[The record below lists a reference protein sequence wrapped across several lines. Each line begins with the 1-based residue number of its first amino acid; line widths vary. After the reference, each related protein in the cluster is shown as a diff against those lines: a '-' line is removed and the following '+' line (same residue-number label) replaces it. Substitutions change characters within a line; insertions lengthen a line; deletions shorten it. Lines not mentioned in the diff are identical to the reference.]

1 MTDHPPAATP
11 DASMSPQDDS
21 VRAFAADLSALR
33 SEAGAPTLEQLAQ
46 RAGISKSVLSDAFAG
61 RRLPTEN
68 TVRKLVAA
76 LGGDA
81 APWVSRR
88 LALDPRH
95 VSSTVPPQTLA
106 TSVVAEQSGPAPLGR
121 LARPVSLATFL
132 VGIAATAVVAVAAS
146 ALVAGL
152 VVQRAA
158 PAADVAPTP
167 ESTYLPFADGVDPML
182 TICREDVV
190 LAGGDEFL
198 DGDVLVEMMYSNHC
212 MAVWGR
218 VTRYDGQA
226 AGNSM
231 SMLIYPRDDPD
242 SDRNQLRSDSDLQ
255 SLYTTLLIEPDV
267 EARVCG
273 IVTITIG
280 EETFEQPNPV
290 CI

>member
-1 MTDHPPAATP
+1 MTDHPS
-11 DASMSPQDDS
+11 DSASGRSEDVPDDS
-21 VRAFAADLSALR
+21 VRLFADDLAGLR

-76 LGGDA
+76 LGGDS
-81 APWVSRR
+81 APWVARR

-95 VSSTVPPQTLA
+95 AAAASSEMRAAPVETAP
-106 TSVVAEQSGPAPLGR
+106 SGSEARTG
-121 LARPVSLATFL
+121 LARPVTLGAFLIGLA
-132 VGIAATAVVAVAAS
+132 AVAVIAVATS
-146 ALVAGL
+146 AITAGL
-152 VVQRAA
+152 VAQRVAA
-158 PAADVAPTP
+158 AADVAPTP

-198 DGDVLVEMMYSNHC
+198 DGAVLVEMMYSNHC

-218 VTRYDGQA
+218 VTRHDGLA

-231 SMLIYPRDDPD
+231 SMLIYPRDDPE

-273 IVTITIG
+273 IATITVG